1 MYIHPLY
8 RLQRGVPQFVTRGLR
23 VKSRHTE
30 AKPNK
35 CLEKCIYKY
44 SHLFY
49 NKIPPR
55 KRDFVMLETT
65 SFGNIHT
72 LQISDKEMYALEPL
86 LLDTITSHKY
96 RIADIRKELTFLL
109 DTPCKDVQAMLAE
122 VQALEGKIAILKD
135 LAEQLDLL

>member
-1 MYIHPLY
+1 MSEITP
-8 RLQRGVPQFVTRGLR
+8 
-23 VKSRHTE
+23 
-30 AKPNK
+30 
-35 CLEKCIYKY
+35 
-44 SHLFY
+44 
-49 NKIPPR
+49 
-55 KRDFVMLETT
+55 
-65 SFGNIHT
+65 FGNIHT